1 MILKN
6 MYSQNLSNSLKMQ
19 LMEKA
24 FVSSHMDKQE
34 VGKLIHYLEIK
45 RGEVKEEWR
54 LEALK

>member
-1 MILKN
+1 
-6 MYSQNLSNSLKMQ
+6 
-19 LMEKA
+19 MEKA

-34 VGKLIHYLEIK
+34 VAKLIHYLEIK